1 MASPTTPPPAGTLE
15 AWAFEVIQSPTL
27 AGKLEPGG
35 PPRALEVQPPPRA
48 DLEPSRPLPLE
59 VVARAPKTPR
69 AGALVR
75 AEARAKLLHTFFHH
89 ELQAAELFAWALLAF
104 PDAPEAFRRGL
115 AAIAD
120 EELRHARMYAEG
132 VRALGSELGAFPVR
146 DWFWERFTACTSP
159 LAFVAL
165 MGLGFEGGNLDHGT
179 LWAERLRS
187 AGDEAS
193 ARIVDAVARDE
204 VRHVAFAVRWFRE
217 WTGGLDFDV
226 WRAALPAP
234 LTPTVM
240 RGPELDLELRRL
252 AGLDE
257 TFLEELAAWDRAAP
271 GC

>member
-1 MASPTTPPPAGTLE
+1 MANSTTTPAAGTLE
-15 AWAFEVIQSPTL
+15 AWAFDVIHAQTL
-27 AGKLEPGG
+27 EAKLTPCA
-35 PPRALEVQPPPRA
+35 PPRALEAEAPPRV
-48 DLEPSRPLPLE
+48 DLRPSRPAPLE
-59 VVARAPKTPR
+59 VVERAPKTPR
-69 AGALVR
+69 PGALVR

-104 PDAPEAFRRGL
+104 PAAPEPFRRGL
-115 AAIAD
+115 AAICD
-120 EELRHARMYAEG
+120 DELRHARMYADG
-132 VRALGSELGAFPVR
+132 VRALGSDVGAFPVR

-179 LWAERLRS
+179 LWAERLRA
-187 AGDEAS
+187 AGDEPS
-193 ARIVDAVARDE
+193 ARLVDAVARDE

-217 WTGGLDFDV
+217 WTGGIDFDV

-240 RGPELDLELRRL
+240 RGAELDVDLRRL
-252 AGLDE
+252 AGLDDA
-257 TFLEELAAWDRAAP
+257 FLEELAAWDRAAP